1 MMTDGGKSVKKLE
14 FRGSM
19 DGEVVIRKFSFP
31 HEAELSANYLREH
44 EIRARVDSNVLVNLD
59 PFYSD
64 AFGGIRLHVPE
75 RDAGRADELLL
86 ELEAATKAARAE
98 RDPMT
103 LADRT
108 AERALNG
115 AVLGIVLPVLAN
127 FLSLWLVLRVDWNAL
142 SEKGRRRV
150 MIAIAIDL
158 AALAIVGLV
167 IAYGSAW

>member
-1 MMTDGGKSVKKLE
+1 
-14 FRGSM
+14 M

-64 AFGGIRLHVPE
+64 AFGGIRLLVPE
-75 RDAGRADELLL
+75 RESERADELLL
-86 ELEAATKAARAE
+86 GLEAATKAARAE
-98 RDPMT
+98 RDPTT

-127 FLSLWLVLRVDWNAL
+127 LLSLWLVLRVDWNAL
-142 SEKGRRRV
+142 SDKGRLRV
-150 MIAIAIDL
+150 LIAAVIDL
-158 AALAIVGLV
+158 AVFAIVGLV

>member
-1 MMTDGGKSVKKLE
+1 
-14 FRGSM
+14 M
-19 DGEVVIRKFSFP
+19 DGEVVIRKFSAP

-75 RDAGRADELLL
+75 RDAERADELLL
-86 ELEAATKAARAE
+86 SLEAATKAARDE
-98 RDPMT
+98 RDPVT

-127 FLSLWLVLRVDWNAL
+127 LLSLWLALRVDWHAL
-142 SEKGRRRV
+142 SEKGRRHV
-150 MIAIAIDL
+150 MIAVAIDL
-158 AALAIVGLV
+158 AMFAIVALV
-167 IAYGSAW
+167 LAYGSVW

>member
-1 MMTDGGKSVKKLE
+1 VE
-14 FRGSM
+14 
-19 DGEVVIRKFSFP
+19 
-31 HEAELSANYLREH
+31 
-44 EIRARVDSNVLVNLD
+44 SNVLVNLD

-75 RDAGRADELLL
+75 RDAERADELLL
-86 ELEAATKAARAE
+86 GLEAATKAAREE
-98 RDPMT
+98 RDPTT

-127 FLSLWLVLRVDWNAL
+127 LFSLWLALRVDWQAL

-150 MIAIAIDL
+150 AIAIAIDL
-158 AALAIVGLV
+158 AVFAIAGLV
-167 IAYGSAW
+167 IAYG

>member
-1 MMTDGGKSVKKLE
+1 
-14 FRGSM
+14 M
-19 DGEVVIRKFSFP
+19 DGEVVIRKFSAP

-75 RDAGRADELLL
+75 RDAERADELLL
-86 ELEAATKAARAE
+86 GLEAATKAARAE
-98 RDPMT
+98 RDPTT

-108 AERALNG
+108 AECALNG

-127 FLSLWLVLRVDWNAL
+127 LLSLWLALRVDWSAL
-142 SEKGRRRV
+142 SDKGRRHAT
-150 MIAIAIDL
+150 IAIAIDL
-158 AALAIVGLV
+158 AMFGVVALV
-167 IAYGSAW
+167 IAYGSVW